1 MYIKQH
7 EMQKFLR
14 DAYETL
20 ELLENQNALIDKND
34 DYGNDLSSVQ
44 HLQLKQH
51 EYERNLEALGE
62 RVRELNDV
70 TQCLINTHPDEA
82 EHINKKLITIH
93 EAFTELTSKA
103 VARKA
108 KLLNANNY
116 QKFVTDYKDL
126 QSGIKQ
132 MISHVSSNETAIDV
146 PGSIS
151 SPISY
156 HVSFIFYKIR
166 NIIHELVFDLSRNT
180 NLFP

>member
-1 MYIKQH
+1 M
-7 EMQKFLR
+7 
-14 DAYETL
+14 
-20 ELLENQNALIDKND
+20 ND

-62 RVRELNDV
+62 RVRELDDL
-70 TQCLINTHPDEA
+70 TQHLINTHPDEA
-82 EHINKKLITIH
+82 EHINKKQITIQN
-93 EAFTELTSKA
+93 ALTELTSKA
-103 VARKA
+103 DARKA
-108 KLLNANNY
+108 KLLNANDY

-132 MISHVSSNETAIDV
+132 MISHLSSNETAIDV

-151 SPISY
+151 SRINY
-156 HVSFIFYKIR
+156 HVSFIFYKKGD
-166 NIIHELVFDLSRNT
+166 IIHELVFYLSRNT